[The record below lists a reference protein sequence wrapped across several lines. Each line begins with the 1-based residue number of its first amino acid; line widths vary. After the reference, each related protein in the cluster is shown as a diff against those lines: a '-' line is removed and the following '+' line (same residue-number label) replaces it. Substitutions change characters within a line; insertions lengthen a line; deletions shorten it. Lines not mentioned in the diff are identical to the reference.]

1 MTNQTVSRMQRAVWD
16 VVLTIILLVAALAIL
31 LVSAFFDL
39 FAVAFTDYCPEPC
52 HAGAGVA
59 VVFTVWV
66 CTLVVALLGIVVS
79 IIRLVRGR
87 RAWWIA
93 LIALVLVIVG
103 SVAAFWLYAA
113 IVSY

>member
-1 MTNQTVSRMQRAVWD
+1 MTNQTVARVQRVVWD
-16 VVLTIILLVAALAIL
+16 VVLTIILLVATLAIL
-31 LVSAFFDL
+31 LASAFFD
-39 FAVAFTDYCPEPC
+39 FIAVAFTDYCPEPC

-66 CTLVVALLGIVVS
+66 CMAVIALIGIIVS

-93 LIALVLVIVG
+93 LIALGLIIVG
-103 SVAAFWLYAA
+103 SVAAFWLYAT